1 MCGRAKLATDFSEIR
16 IAFRI
21 PPERPAPNF
30 APSWNVA
37 PTDSLPIVRY
47 DAKAGERSADMMRWG
62 LVPYTGPRTSRSASR
77 RSTPK
82 PRRSIPNQRSAL
94 RSSAAAA

>member
-1 MCGRAKLATDFSEIR
+1 MCGRVKLSTDFGEIR

-37 PTDSLPIVRY
+37 PTDPLPIVRY
-47 DAKAGERSADMMRWG
+47 DAKEGHRALDLMR
-62 LVPYTGPRTSRSASR
+62 
-77 RSTPK
+77 
-82 PRRSIPNQRSAL
+82 
-94 RSSAAAA
+94 